1 MKQDDL
7 VNAIVAMEPGG
18 VGATIKLAF
27 DVISQQLANNET
39 VVIADF
45 GAFEVKAGEA
55 SDDHPPETGHP
66 IEIPAKPVVIFKP
79 SKALEEIIRGEGR
92 AVSPWGMVSPTN
104 SLQ

>member
-18 VGATIKLAF
+18 VEATIKLAF

-55 SDDHPPETGHP
+55 SDDQPPETGHP

-79 SKALEEIIRGEGR
+79 SNALEEIIRGGR
-92 AVSPWGMVSPTN
+92 TCCLPMGDGLTDE
-104 SLQ
+104 